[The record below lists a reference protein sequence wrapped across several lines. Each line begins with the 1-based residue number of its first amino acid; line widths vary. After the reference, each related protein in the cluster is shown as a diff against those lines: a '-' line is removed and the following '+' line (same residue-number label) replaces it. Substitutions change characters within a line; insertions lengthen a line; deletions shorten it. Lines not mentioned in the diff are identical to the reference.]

1 MIFAVNLGH
10 DTHTFGRHWHIGT
23 DGHVAISMTQP
34 LSAIVFQQQFYLVV
48 ETKVLTAQWVQW
60 HGNYTLFWI
69 LTGSFLALWFHGLH
83 NVSHGTFLY
92 VLVLVC
98 SSGLLGTYRVFLVSL
113 WSYGTNPFTLTYN
126 IGTLY
131 GNIGI
136 AYYVTESFGYA
147 HKPPL
152 HELYL
157 VYSYSR
163 YYIRSPLW
171 ICPMTPL
178 IKINPTAAFPIS
190 WL

>member
-1 MIFAVNLGH
+1 MGTMTWKLHVILDSNWLL
-10 DTHTFGRHWHIGT
+10 FGIMVSWAAQCFYGT
-23 DGHVAISMTQP
+23 I
-34 LSAIVFQQQFYLVV
+34 
-48 ETKVLTAQWVQW
+48 
-60 HGNYTLFWI
+60 
-69 LTGSFLALWFHGLH
+69 
-83 NVSHGTFLY
+83 LY

-152 HELYL
+152 RELYL

-163 YYIRSPLW
+163 YYIRSPL
-171 ICPMTPL
+171 
-178 IKINPTAAFPIS
+178 
-190 WL
+190 